1 MLFISILNYFI
12 HLYIKRELA
21 CDLNVNNTISLQNT
35 RMIKTY
41 VAIDPR
47 VRPLILIIKHWAKQR
62 KLNDAGKNSY
72 MVYIY
77 IYI

>member
-1 MLFISILNYFI
+1 MCAKQTKQQQKY
-12 HLYIKRELA
+12 RQLA

-47 VRPLILIIKHWAKQR
+47 VRPLILIIKHWTKQR
-62 KLNDAGKNSY
+62 KLNDAGKKKKKK
-72 MVYIY
+72 
-77 IYI
+77 